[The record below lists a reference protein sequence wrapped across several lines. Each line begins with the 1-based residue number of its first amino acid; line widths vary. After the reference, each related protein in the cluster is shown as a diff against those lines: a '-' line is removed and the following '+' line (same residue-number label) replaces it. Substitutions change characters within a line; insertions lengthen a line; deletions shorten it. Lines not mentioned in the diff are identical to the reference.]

1 MSPIRRASIHAE
13 AARHVL
19 AVHARDVAPQPDPAL
34 VAVSHGTNSR
44 AGQAAI
50 AALVAA
56 VASARPDLRVSGG
69 FVDVQQPDVAATLGA
84 LPAASAAIVV
94 PLLLSAGYHVHVDLQ
109 KETAAVDRDTLVS
122 AALGP
127 DRRLIEVLALRLS
140 QAGYHR
146 GDELVL
152 AAAGSSDAR
161 AVDDCREAGRMLAAY
176 LGVRVTV
183 GFLSAARPRLAC
195 AVAAARIRNPV
206 ARLALSTYL
215 MAPGFFVDLTARVG
229 ADLLSEPLLV
239 SDEAPPAGLVELVID
254 RYTDAD
260 RCAGRAAARA
270 A

>member
-1 MSPIRRASIHAE
+1 MFHG
-13 AARHVL
+13 ARTVPP
-19 AVHARDVAPQPDPAL
+19 APEPAL
-34 VAVSHGTNSR
+34 VAVSHGTNSP

-56 VASARPDLRVSGG
+56 VTDARPDLAVSGG
-69 FVDVQQPDVAATLGA
+69 FVDVQQPDVARALGA
-84 LPAASAAIVV
+84 LPEASAAIVV

-109 KETAAVDRDTLVS
+109 QETAAVDRDTVVS

-127 DRRLIEVLALRLS
+127 DPRLIEVLAERLG
-140 QAGYHR
+140 QVDYRA

-161 AVDDCREAGRMLAAY
+161 AVEDCREVGRLLADF

-183 GFLSAARPRLAC
+183 GFLSAASPRLGC
-195 AVAAARIRNPV
+195 AVAAARIRNPT

-215 MAPGFFVDLTARVG
+215 MAPGYFFDLTRRVG
-229 ADLLSEPLLV
+229 ADLVSDPLLV
-239 SDEAPPAGLVELVID
+239 PEHAPPAGMVELVID
-254 RYTDAD
+254 RYTDAA
-260 RCAGRAAARA
+260 RSARRVAARA